1 MSFMKSYKKKT
12 QVLVTGGLGFIGYNL
27 VKRLLETTNYDITV
41 IDNLTS
47 DSSNI
52 NNKHDGVKYIIDDIN
67 NINNKEYHHLSYDL
81 IFHLAAL
88 ARIQP
93 SFDDPTSYFKSN
105 ILGTVSICELAK
117 RCNSKIIY
125 AASSSAEAGPKL
137 NPYAFTK
144 YTGEETLAMYSQ
156 IYNISTVCA
165 RFFNVYG
172 DRQPTTGT
180 YATIIG
186 IFEQQWKN
194 NETLTI
200 TGDGEQ
206 RRDFTH
212 VYDICDGLIC
222 LSKDTHT
229 GEVYNLGTGT
239 NYSINEIAAMFSN
252 DITYIPARPGE
263 ARITLADISSTKKLG
278 YVPTMKIKDYIRI
291 FKGISNES

>member
-1 MSFMKSYKKKT
+1 MKK

-27 VKRLLETTNYDITV
+27 VKRLLETTKYEITV

-47 DSSNI
+47 DSSDI
-52 NNKHDGVKYIIDDIN
+52 NNKHDGVKYIIEDIN
-67 NINNKEYHHLSYDL
+67 NINNETYQDLSFDL

-93 SFDDPTSYFKSN
+93 SFEDPVSYFKSN
-105 ILGTVSICELAK
+105 VLGTVNICELAN
-117 RCNSKIIY
+117 RCNAKIIY

-144 YTGEETLAMYSQ
+144 YTGEETLKMYSE
-156 IYNISTVCA
+156 IYNVSTVCA

-172 DRQPTTGT
+172 DRQPTEGI

-186 IFEQQWKN
+186 IFEQQYSN
-194 NETLTI
+194 NKSLTI
-200 TGDGEQ
+200 TSDGEQ

-212 VYDICDGLIC
+212 VHDICDGLIC

-229 GEVYNLGTGT
+229 GEIYNLGTGV
-239 NYSINEIAAMFSN
+239 NYSINEIAAMFSDN
-252 DITYIPARPGE
+252 TTYISARAGE
-263 ARITLADISSTKKLG
+263 ARITLADISATQIFG
-278 YVPTMKIKDYIRI
+278 YQPKQKITNYIDI
-291 FKGISNES
+291 FKRNIDLP

>member
-1 MSFMKSYKKKT
+1 MKDYKMKT
-12 QVLVTGGLGFIGYNL
+12 KVLITGGLGFIGYNL
-27 VKRLLETTNYDITV
+27 VKRLLETSEYEITV

-47 DSSNI
+47 DSSDI
-52 NNKHDGVKYIIDDIN
+52 NNKHEGVNYIIDDIN
-67 NINNKEYHHLSYDL
+67 NINNEEYQNVSYDL

-93 SFDDPTSYFKSN
+93 SFEDPVSYFQSN
-105 ILGTVSICELAK
+105 VLGTVNICELAR
-117 RCNSKIIY
+117 RCGAKIMY

-144 YTGEETLAMYSQ
+144 YTGEEILKMYAEL
-156 IYNISTVCA
+156 YDISTVCA

-172 DRQPTTGT
+172 DRQPTEGT

-186 IFEQQWKN
+186 IFERQSLN
-194 NETLTI
+194 AESLTI

-222 LSKDTHT
+222 LSKDKHR
-229 GEVYNLGTGT
+229 GEIYNLGTGT
-239 NYSINEIAAMFSN
+239 NYSINEIAAMFSDN
-252 DITYIPARPGE
+252 TTYIPARAGE
-263 ARITLADISSTKKLG
+263 ARITLADISETKKYG
-278 YVPTMKIKDYIRI
+278 YNPKQSIELYIKE
-291 FKGISNES
+291 FLTKQ

>member
-1 MSFMKSYKKKT
+1 MKKR
-12 QVLVTGGLGFIGYNL
+12 VLVTGGLGFIGYNL
-27 VKRLLETTNYDITV
+27 VKRLKETADYEITV

-47 DSSNI
+47 DSSDI
-52 NNKHDGVKYIIDDIN
+52 NNKHDGVTYLIEDIN
-67 NINNKEYHHLSYDL
+67 NINNKQYQDLSFDL

-93 SFDDPTSYFKSN
+93 SFEDPVSYFQSN
-105 ILGTVSICELAK
+105 VLGTVSICELAR
-117 RCNSKIIY
+117 RCGAKIIY
-125 AASSSAEAGPKL
+125 AASSSAYGGPKL

-144 YTGEETLAMYSQ
+144 YTGEETLKMYSEL
-156 IYNISTVCA
+156 YGISTVCA

-172 DRQPTTGT
+172 DRQPTEGT

-186 IFEQQWKN
+186 IFERQYSN
-194 NETLTI
+194 GESLTI

-229 GEVYNLGTGT
+229 GQVYNLGTGT
-239 NYSINEIAAMFSN
+239 NYSINEIAAMFS
-252 DITYIPARPGE
+252 DDTTYIPARPGE
-263 ARITLADISSTKKLG
+263 ARITLADISATQKFG
-278 YVPTMKIKDYIRI
+278 YQPKQNITNYIQS
-291 FKGISNES
+291 FKGILNEA

>member
-1 MSFMKSYKKKT
+1 MKK

-27 VKRLLETTNYDITV
+27 VKRLLETTDYEITV
-41 IDNLTS
+41 IDNLSS
-47 DSSNI
+47 DSSDI
-52 NNKHDGVKYIIDDIN
+52 NNKHDGVKCIIDDIN
-67 NINNKEYHHLSYDL
+67 NLNDEKYQNLSYDL

-93 SFDDPTSYFKSN
+93 SFEDPISYFKSN
-105 ILGTVSICELAK
+105 VLGTVSICELAK
-117 RCNSKIIY
+117 RCGAKIVY
-125 AASSSAEAGPKL
+125 AASSSAYGGPKL

-144 YTGEETLAMYSQ
+144 YTGEETLKMYSE
-156 IYNISTVCA
+156 IYGISTVCA

-186 IFEQQWKN
+186 IFERQYSN
-194 NETLTI
+194 AESLTI
-200 TGDGEQ
+200 TDDGEQ

-229 GEVYNLGTGT
+229 GEVYNLGTGI

-252 DITYIPARPGE
+252 NTTYIPARPGE
-263 ARITLADISSTKKLG
+263 ARITLADITGAQKFG
-278 YVPTMKIKDYIRI
+278 YQPKQSITNYIQSL
-291 FKGISNES
+291 KGILNEA

>member
-1 MSFMKSYKKKT
+1 MKKR
-12 QVLVTGGLGFIGYNL
+12 VLVTGGLGFIGYNL
-27 VKRLLETTNYDITV
+27 VKRLKETADYEITV

-47 DSSNI
+47 DSSDI
-52 NNKHDGVKYIIDDIN
+52 NNKHDGVTYLIEDIN
-67 NINNKEYHHLSYDL
+67 NINNKQYQDLSFDL

-93 SFDDPTSYFKSN
+93 SFEDPVSYFQSN
-105 ILGTVSICELAK
+105 VLGTVSICELAR
-117 RCNSKIIY
+117 RCGAKIIY
-125 AASSSAEAGPKL
+125 AASSSAYGGPKL

-144 YTGEETLAMYSQ
+144 YTGEETLKMYSEL
-156 IYNISTVCA
+156 YGISTVCA

-172 DRQPTTGT
+172 DRQPTEGT

-186 IFEQQWKN
+186 IFERQYSN
-194 NETLTI
+194 GESLTI

-222 LSKDTHT
+222 LSKNNHT

-239 NYSINEIAAMFSN
+239 NYSINEIAAMFSDN
-252 DITYIPARPGE
+252 TTYIPARPGE
-263 ARITLADISSTKKLG
+263 ARITLADISDTQKFG
-278 YVPTMKIKDYIRI
+278 YQPKQNITNYIES
-291 FKGISNES
+291 FKGVLNEA

>member
-1 MSFMKSYKKKT
+1 MKDYKMKT
-12 QVLVTGGLGFIGYNL
+12 KVLITGGLGFIGYNL
-27 VKRLLETTNYDITV
+27 VKRLLETSEYEITV

-47 DSSNI
+47 DSSDI
-52 NNKHDGVKYIIDDIN
+52 NNKHEGVNYIIDDIN
-67 NINNKEYHHLSYDL
+67 NINNEEYQNVSYDL

-93 SFDDPTSYFKSN
+93 SFEDPVSYFQSN
-105 ILGTVSICELAK
+105 VLGTVNICELAR
-117 RCNSKIIY
+117 RCGAKIMY

-144 YTGEETLAMYSQ
+144 YTGEEILKMYAEL
-156 IYNISTVCA
+156 YDISTVCA

-172 DRQPTTGT
+172 DRHPTEGT

-186 IFEQQWKN
+186 IFERQSLN
-194 NETLTI
+194 AESLTI

-222 LSKDTHT
+222 LSKDKHR
-229 GEVYNLGTGT
+229 GEIYNLGTGT
-239 NYSINEIAAMFSN
+239 NYSINEIAAMFSDN
-252 DITYIPARPGE
+252 TTYMPARAGE
-263 ARITLADISSTKKLG
+263 ARITLADISATQQFG
-278 YVPTMKIKDYIRI
+278 YQPKQNITNYIES
-291 FKGISNES
+291 FKGILNEA

>member
-1 MSFMKSYKKKT
+1 MKK
-12 QVLVTGGLGFIGYNL
+12 VLVTGGLGFIGYNL
-27 VKRLLETTNYDITV
+27 VKRLLETNKYDITV

-52 NNKHDGVKYIIDDIN
+52 DNKHDGVSYILDDIN
-67 NINNKEYHHLSYDL
+67 NINNEQYQNLSFDL

-93 SFDDPTSYFKSN
+93 SFEDPVSYFKSN
-105 ILGTVSICELAK
+105 VLGTVSICELAK
-117 RCNSKIIY
+117 RCDAKIIY
-125 AASSSAEAGPKL
+125 AASSSAYGGPKL

-144 YTGEETLAMYSQ
+144 YTGEETLKMYSE
-156 IYNISTVCA
+156 IYGISTVCA

-186 IFEQQWKN
+186 IFERQYSNAQS
-194 NETLTI
+194 LTI

-212 VYDICDGLIC
+212 VHDICDGLIC
-222 LSKDTHT
+222 LSKDIHN
-229 GEVYNLGTGT
+229 GEIYNLGTGI

-252 DITYIPARPGE
+252 NTTYIPARPGE
-263 ARITLADISSTKKLG
+263 ARITLADITGAQKYG
-278 YVPTMKIKDYIRI
+278 YEPKQKIKKYIDN
-291 FKGISNES
+291 FLQKLC